1 MFGIVV
7 VTRAALL
14 IARRAST
21 WTVDEH
27 LAGLVARM
35 CCGRPE
41 QPGPSVL
48 RNCACRSVPKLRQR
62 PELGPS
68 RRGHRAPD
76 GHRG

>member
-1 MFGIVV
+1 MVGIAP

-27 LAGLVARM
+27 LAGLSPGCVAVE
-35 CCGRPE
+35 PE

-48 RNCACRSVPKLRQR
+48 RNGACWSVPKPR
-62 PELGPS
+62 
-68 RRGHRAPD
+68 
-76 GHRG
+76 